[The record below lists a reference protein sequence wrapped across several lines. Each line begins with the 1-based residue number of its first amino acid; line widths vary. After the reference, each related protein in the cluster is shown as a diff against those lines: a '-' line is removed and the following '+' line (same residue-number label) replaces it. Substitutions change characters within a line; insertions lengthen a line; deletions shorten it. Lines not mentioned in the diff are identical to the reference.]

1 MALSAEIPILIDKQD
16 TVEQVRDQIACILA
30 IESANQVAL
39 ATTAQKPDP
48 NEWALS
54 VYMERSNPF
63 EVWLNNPTAAEK
75 VTPIVNVFFDT
86 ETFDLASSNR
96 RERQKSDATFNIDV
110 YGYGEAED
118 DGNGGFKAGDENAA
132 RASQRGVRLCRN
144 ILMSPI
150 YMYLKLQGLVGGRW
164 TRSITQFQPE
174 LDGQAVQNIIGTRIA
189 FTAEFN
195 EFSPEKEFE
204 TLGLLSVLV
213 KRAEDGKIVIEAD
226 YDYTI

>member
-1 MALSAEIPILIDKQD
+1 MALIAAIPTLIDKLD

-39 ATTAQKPDP
+39 ATTASKPTP
-48 NEWALS
+48 NEWALQ

-63 EVWLNNPTAAEK
+63 EKWLNTPTDDEK
-75 VTPIVNVFFDT
+75 LIPIVNVYFDT
-86 ETFDLASSNR
+86 ETFDPASSTK
-96 RERQKSDATFNIDV
+96 RERQKADATFNIDV

-118 DGNGGFKAGDENAA
+118 DGNSGFTAGDENAA

-150 YMYLKLQGLVGGRW
+150 YRYLKMQGTVWGRW

-174 LDGQAVQNIIGTRIA
+174 LDGQAIQNIIGTRIA
-189 FTAEFN
+189 FAVEYN
-195 EFSPEKEFE
+195 ELSPEVIPE
-204 TLGLLSVLV
+204 TLELLSAQV
-213 KRAEDGKIVIEAD
+213 KRADDGKLLIETD
-226 YDYTI
+226 YNYTP